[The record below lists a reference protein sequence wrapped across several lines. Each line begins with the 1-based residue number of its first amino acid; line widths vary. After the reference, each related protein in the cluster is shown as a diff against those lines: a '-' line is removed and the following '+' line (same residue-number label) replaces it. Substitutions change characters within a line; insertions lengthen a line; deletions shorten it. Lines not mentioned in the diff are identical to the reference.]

1 MLIYA
6 KGEEEPAIYRI
17 GNPHRYVDVRA
28 LDLSA
33 TPENILGQV
42 ETIATAIRGFRS
54 KVFSPMS
61 VARSLF

>member
-28 LDLSA
+28 LDFSA
-33 TPENILGQV
+33 TPENILGQT
-42 ETIATAIRGFRS
+42 ETIATPSEDLGAKYFYICR
-54 KVFSPMS
+54 
-61 VARSLF
+61 